1 MGVSKESVVK
11 ARLSKLLKTREL
23 GKSIYVFN
31 ELDSTQDFANSLTKS
46 DSLHG
51 TVVLAGKQNIGKG
64 RMGRN
69 WFSPEGG
76 LWMSLILIP
85 DFSVDNII
93 FTQFIAALA
102 VADAIFEITNI
113 CCKLKWPNDVLING
127 KKVCGIL
134 IDVNVYN
141 ETKKIVMGIGLNA
154 NNGSSFI
161 NNYITSQD
169 LKATTL
175 KEEYGNE
182 VDLLFLV
189 KAILERIEYYYDN
202 FISCGNTSEII
213 VRWKHKSDMFGKK
226 ATVHD
231 GNQKF
236 VGRIFDI
243 DTTGALLIKLG
254 DASIKKII
262 YYDDVTLH

>member
-1 MGVSKESVVK
+1 MKVQKESVVK
-11 ARLSKLLKTREL
+11 ARLSKLLNTKKL
-23 GKSIYVFN
+23 GKHIYIFN
-31 ELDSTQDFANSLTKS
+31 ELDSTQDYANSLPKNES
-46 DSLHG
+46 FHG
-51 TVVLAGKQNIGKG
+51 TIVLAGKQNIGKG

-69 WFSPEGG
+69 WVSPEGG
-76 LWMSLILIP
+76 LWMSIILIP

-102 VADAIFEITNI
+102 VADAIFEITKI
-113 CCKLKWPNDVLING
+113 CCKLKWPNDVLINE

-134 IDVNVYN
+134 IDVNVDN
-141 ETKKIVMGIGLNA
+141 ETKKIIMGIGLNA
-154 NNGSSFI
+154 NNGSSYV
-161 NNYITSQD
+161 NDYLTSDD

-182 VDLLFLV
+182 VDLLILV
-189 KAILERIEYYYDN
+189 KSILERIEFYYDN

-213 VRWKHKSDMFGKK
+213 DRWKQKSDMFGKK

-236 VGRIFDI
+236 VGHIFDI
-243 DTTGALLIKLG
+243 DNTGALLIKLS
-254 DASIKKII
+254 DDSIKKII
-262 YYDDVTLH
+262 YYDNVTLH